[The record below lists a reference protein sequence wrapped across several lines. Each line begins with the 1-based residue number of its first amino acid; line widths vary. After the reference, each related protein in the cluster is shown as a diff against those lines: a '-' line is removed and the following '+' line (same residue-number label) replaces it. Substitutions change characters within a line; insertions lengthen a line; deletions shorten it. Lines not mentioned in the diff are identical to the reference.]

1 MYPSLDAELYVLG
14 IKVEELATSRQVR
27 RAYAL
32 VERLKQ
38 DPTSTFRAE
47 LLGNPDLF
55 GWGVNEYL
63 TAALVNAA
71 NTQIKGKKLTAEE
84 RITPPQ
90 PKQQKKPTQ
99 ENATASDLAAFFNSI
114 SN

>member
-1 MYPSLDAELYVLG
+1 M
-14 IKVEELATSRQVR
+14 
-27 RAYAL
+27 

-90 PKQQKKPTQ
+90 PKQQKKPAK
-99 ENATASDLAAFFNSI
+99 EKSTASDLAAFFNSI